1 MAETTTPPTNTQS
14 PSGDSITYCGVTITW
29 DTVTEDKLVY
39 VAYQV
44 TTPGGDTERYWAK
57 IYTPTNTPMVCVV
70 LAHSIALN
78 YNTDDTVVF
87 TLATPFLVP
96 VEFARDFLKNY
107 VTQYCTFAE
116 LMEEKSW
123 NR

>member
-1 MAETTTPPTNTQS
+1 MSDTSTATHTQP
-14 PSGDSITYCGVTITW
+14 PSGNSITYCGVTITW

-44 TTPGGDTERYWAK
+44 TTPDGDTERHWAK
-57 IYTPTNTPMVCVV
+57 IYTPTNTNMVCVA
-70 LAHSIALN
+70 LAHSIAL
-78 YNTDDTVVF
+78 THTTSDTVVF
-87 TLATPFLVP
+87 TLATPFPVP
-96 VEFARDFLKNY
+96 VEFAQEFLKNY

>member
-1 MAETTTPPTNTQS
+1 MSDTPTATNSQP
-14 PSGDSITYCGVTITW
+14 PSGNSITYCGATITW

-44 TTPGGDTERYWAK
+44 TTPDGDNKRHWAK
-57 IYTPTNTPMVCVV
+57 IYTPTNTHMVCVA

-87 TLATPFLVP
+87 TLATPFPVP
-96 VEFARDFLKNY
+96 VEFAQDFLKNH

-116 LMEEKSW
+116 LMEERS
-123 NR
+123 